1 MGADDA
7 GASAGR
13 LPLDDAGGTSVGPD
27 PYLQQRVDQLVVE
40 RLHAL
45 GGREGGDPVQVQG
58 VVAHRT

>member
-27 PYLQQRVDQLVVE
+27 PYLQQRVDQLSADLFAE
-40 RLHAL
+40 YRGRFT
-45 GGREGGDPVQVQG
+45 GG
-58 VVAHRT
+58 